1 LHSGNI
7 SLNYPMES
15 GMSHQDTDGLTC
27 STPHHQD
34 LKAALDWLWASAR
47 LSDLAFRKDCS
58 WTPKGL
64 IFMAI
69 LWAWS
74 DEKSLTQ
81 RFFHARKV
89 VMAMG
94 ILTRIPAATYQA
106 FLKMLTT
113 WTVALSMTLFD
124 AFHRRM
130 RSELAARFEV
140 GGFPVFGV
148 DGSRLELARTESNE
162 GRFSPAKARRPSRSK
177 AKAKS
182 RRKSRRRPRSQACRD
197 RRAREKK
204 VNSPQMWLT
213 TMFHVGTGLP
223 WDWRIGPSDSSER
236 DHLRHMIE
244 ALPAGALVTADAGF
258 VGYQTWKAILDSGRQ
273 LLIRVG
279 ANVRLLRKLGYVEE
293 QKGLVYLWPDRE
305 AKRKQPPLV
314 LRMVVARGNRHPVYL
329 VTSVLD
335 ETTLSD
341 SQVVEI
347 YALRWGIELFYRHFK
362 QTFERRKLRSH
373 RADNAELEATW
384 SLLGLWAM
392 MLHAQVILMEKGVP
406 PKRISVAGVLLG
418 YRSSLREYKSGPDP
432 GESLVELVGKAVIDP
447 YQRADKS
454 SRDYPRKKQEQAAGA
469 PKVRNATT
477 AQINAAKE
485 IRDQLPLRL
494 TA

>member
-1 LHSGNI
+1 
-7 SLNYPMES
+7 MES
-15 GMSHQDTDGLTC
+15 GMSHQDTDGHTV
-27 STPHHQD
+27 SAAHHQA
-34 LKAALDWLWASAR
+34 LKQALDWLLKSAR
-47 LSDLAFRKDCS
+47 LSELAFREDCS

-64 IFMAI
+64 IFLAI

-89 VMAMG
+89 VMAMDV
-94 ILTRIPAATYQA
+94 LSRIPAATYQA
-106 FLKMLTT
+106 FIKMLMT
-113 WTVALSMTLFD
+113 WTVALSMTLID
-124 AFHRRM
+124 AFRRRM
-130 RSELAARFEV
+130 QSDLSERFEV
-140 GGFPVFGV
+140 CGFQVFGV
-148 DGSRLELARTESNE
+148 DGSRLELPRTESNE

-177 AKAKS
+177 TTS
-182 RRKSRRRPRSQACRD
+182 RRKPRRRARSQASRD

-204 VNSPQMWLT
+204 VNSPQIWLT

-223 WDWRIGPSDSSER
+223 WDWRLGPSDSSER
-236 DHLRHMIE
+236 DHLRQMIE
-244 ALPAGALVTADAGF
+244 ALPAGALITADAGF
-258 VGYQTWKAILDSGRQ
+258 VGYETWKAILDSGRH

-279 ANVRLLRKLGYVEE
+279 ANVRLLKKLGYVEE
-293 QKGLVYLWPDRE
+293 KKGLVYLWPDRE

-314 LRMVVARGNRHPVYL
+314 LRLVVARGARHPVYL

-335 ETTLSD
+335 EATLAD

-373 RADNAELEATW
+373 CADNAELEATW

-392 MLHAQVILMEKGVP
+392 MLHAQVILKEKGVP
-406 PKRISVAGVLLG
+406 PKRISVAGVLLR
-418 YRSSLREYKSGPDP
+418 YRRSLREYKSAPDP
-432 GESLVELVGKAVIDP
+432 GESLVEMVGKAVIDS
-447 YQRADKS
+447 YERANKS

-469 PKVRNATT
+469 PKVRNATK

-485 IRDQLPLRL
+485 IRDQIALGL